1 MKKITLLL
9 ILGLMATFGF
19 AQNLITN
26 GTFDDASGWTVVNQ
40 YGTDSTNGS
49 VEISGGQ
56 ATIEKIDASDGGW
69 IHMGLY
75 TSVTLT
81 AGFYQFDMDMTFG
94 GINSIWGEVY
104 IGATEPVQNVEYSG
118 DLQVL
123 KAYNAWDCTQ
133 TYSGSAV
140 AFGCD
145 DSSPGNFQITA
156 DGTYYLLFRTGGGTF
171 GDNGIVLDN
180 WSLVADA
187 AQPVA
192 NFSEST
198 SESNLEATFTN
209 TSTDATSYSWDFGDG
224 NVSADENPVHS
235 YTFKGQYIVTLTA
248 TSSEGSNVF
257 SKEIFVGAVSTPI
270 SEFNFDFSSPTP
282 LRNERLIDYSEA
294 NGVATATGVNDDWWS
309 QIKYLHNAG
318 IDLSGEDRGIS
329 VKVKGPR
336 TSQLTIKIESGG
348 TEHSVTADY
357 TTPNSWQT
365 LLFDFSSFN
374 STNNTKIAL
383 FFDIQ
388 TNFDDTVDPNLNI
401 FQVDDY
407 VFGEFASLGVND
419 LKMNEATVYPNP
431 TTNFWNISTNNIQ
444 INSVDVFD
452 ILGKRVISLQPNT
465 MSTTIDA
472 TNLTPGVYIS
482 KIRTELGIETKKLI
496 KH

>member
-81 AGFYQFDMDMTFG
+81 AGFYQFDMDMTFD

-104 IGATEPVQNVEYSG
+104 IGATEPVQNVEYSC

-209 TSTDATSYSWDFGDG
+209 TSTCGD
-224 NVSADENPVHS
+224 
-235 YTFKGQYIVTLTA
+235 Y
-248 TSSEGSNVF
+248 
-257 SKEIFVGAVSTPI
+257 
-270 SEFNFDFSSPTP
+270 
-282 LRNERLIDYSEA
+282 
-294 NGVATATGVNDDWWS
+294 
-309 QIKYLHNAG
+309 
-318 IDLSGEDRGIS
+318 RG
-329 VKVKGPR
+329 
-336 TSQLTIKIESGG
+336 
-348 TEHSVTADY
+348 
-357 TTPNSWQT
+357 
-365 LLFDFSSFN
+365 
-374 STNNTKIAL
+374 L
-383 FFDIQ
+383 FFIVILIVQ
-388 TNFDDTVDPNLNI
+388 SIILNYNL
-401 FQVDDY
+401 
-407 VFGEFASLGVND
+407 L
-419 LKMNEATVYPNP
+419 
-431 TTNFWNISTNNIQ
+431 
-444 INSVDVFD
+444 
-452 ILGKRVISLQPNT
+452 
-465 MSTTIDA
+465 
-472 TNLTPGVYIS
+472 
-482 KIRTELGIETKKLI
+482 
-496 KH
+496 